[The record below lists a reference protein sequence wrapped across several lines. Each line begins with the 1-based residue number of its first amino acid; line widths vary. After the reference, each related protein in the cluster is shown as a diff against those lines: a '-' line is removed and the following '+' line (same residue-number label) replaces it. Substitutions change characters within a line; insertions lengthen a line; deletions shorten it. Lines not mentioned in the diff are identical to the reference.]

1 MIKEGK
7 SFEKVKD
14 SMLVLKTLHVSLSL
28 LGGDTD
34 KYKQLAAIAGFAAE
48 NLAKKTGVLKIT
60 IKPTKKKSI

>member
-14 SMLVLKTLHVSLSL
+14 AMLVLKTLHVSLSL

-34 KYKQLAAIAGFAAE
+34 KYKQLAAIAGLAAARLEE
-48 NLAKKTGVLKIT
+48 NLRLFC
-60 IKPTKKKSI
+60 